1 MSKRGI
7 ERQRRERK
15 VREEVIGEIVKEQGE
30 SKLRREQK
38 GRWKVNVEEIK
49 KFREKASGVENEMS
63 GRKCSKWKREQ
74 RRVGK

>member
-49 KFREKASGVENEMS
+49 KFREKQVRHVNKITIFFMIDL
-63 GRKCSKWKREQ
+63 
-74 RRVGK
+74 